1 MNFMSSSSLKIYL
14 SFLFN
19 IRSVLISFAKETCTI
34 SKFLCYQC
42 DSRTDDYC
50 RDPFDM
56 RRANRTLECADY
68 CVKFLH
74 YDNMTNNGVFIRR
87 GCVNDYLLYR
97 LSKID
102 VCYKHTTSSTFA
114 QGRFCMCAKE
124 MCNIGIS
131 HNQSKLLLIIILKFL
146 HHCYQR
152 IFSYCNDD
160 YIQQFHIF

>member
-1 MNFMSSSSLKIYL
+1 M
-14 SFLFN
+14 
-19 IRSVLISFAKETCTI
+19 SFAKETCTI

-56 RRANRTLECADY
+56 RQANRTLECADY

-74 YDNMTNNGVFIRR
+74 YDNLTDGGVFVRR

-102 VCYKHTTSSTFA
+102 VCYKHTHSSAFT

-124 MCNIGIS
+124 MCNVGTS
-131 HNQSKLLLIIILKFL
+131 HRHSTALLIAIITFIYYSYK
-146 HHCYQR
+146 R
-152 IFSYCNDD
+152 IFSYSGDG
-160 YIQQFHIF
+160 YIQHFHLTHYF